1 MNSTKQ
7 MTVYKATKELVCEA
21 SDLVGFYA
29 MPGQTILVQSDKTGA
44 VARFEMDTCERD
56 GSEDNEIL
64 CWRLRPDNLTLAQQ
78 PGLRGWTLVVLND

>member
-21 SDLVGFYA
+21 SSLEGFYA
-29 MPGQTILVQSDKTGA
+29 MPGETLLVQSDKTGMI
-44 VARFEMDTCERD
+44 ARFEMDCCEKD
-56 GSEDNEIL
+56 PEGDVL
-64 CWRLRPDNLTLAQQ
+64 CWHMRPDNLTLARQ